1 MRLEFA
7 KTEIEE
13 LVRQVVAEVLSAID
27 WPQGRIALD
36 EQEAAK
42 ACGVNRHVLR
52 DLRLSGKLKTKKLG
66 RKVVYCR
73 DDLIRVLRELK
84 S

>member
-7 KTEIEE
+7 KNEIEE
-13 LVRQVVAEVLSAID
+13 LVRQVVAEVLVGID
-27 WPQGRIALD
+27 WPQGRIALN

-52 DLRLSGKLKTKKLG
+52 DLRLSGKLKAKKVG
-66 RKVVYCR
+66 RKIVYCR
-73 DDLIRVLRELK
+73 DDLLAALGETK
-84 S
+84 P